1 MHAFACTRTAAG
13 RTASGRSLSTLQP
26 RFRSAQSKSELRSFL
41 TIKRSHTLRSC
52 STFTTITTPA
62 VNTAAQNYNP
72 PLQSLRSKPLG
83 PSRRSFAVMH
93 RAPAALVTK
102 PSVDP
107 NIEIRTP
114 RDPNTLS
121 NYHNFVTRHTS
132 VDLDVD
138 FSKRRLFGSV
148 VLTLE
153 SLAGEETKEVVLD
166 SSFLDISV
174 VEING
179 KSAKFYVGDRVEPY
193 GSPLTITL
201 PSVVPKGKTVDIEIK
216 IATTDKCTALQW
228 MTPAQTSNKK
238 HPYMFSQC
246 QAIHARSVFPCQ
258 DTPDVKS
265 TFSFAIRSP
274 LPVLA
279 SGLPTGAHDY
289 QGPKKDGEL
298 GTLKYTFE
306 QKVPITSYLFAVAS
320 GDLACAS
327 IGPRSTVWSGP
338 EELLECKK
346 ELDGEIEPFMKA
358 LESIIAPTYQ
368 WTQYNVLIL
377 PPSFPYGGMENPVFT
392 YATPS
397 IISGDKQNIDV
408 IAHEL
413 SHSWSGNLIS
423 AASWEHFWLN
433 EGWTTYLER
442 RIAAY
447 LHGEAHRHFSA
458 IIGWKALEESIK
470 QFGEDHEYTK
480 LVTDLKG
487 KDPDDAF
494 SSIPYEKGFHALYA
508 FELLLGKE
516 KWDTF
521 IPHYF
526 DTFKFK
532 SVDSYDFKSCL
543 IDFFAKDS
551 EASKKLNDFD
561 WDKLFYTPGLPTK
574 PDFDQTMVK
583 SCYELA
589 DKWETLTTSKDSST
603 SFEPKPSDIKGW
615 VSNQSVVFLER
626 LQSFASSFSA
636 SDVAL
641 LGSTY
646 GYASTQNIEV
656 LSRYLNIGLMAKAPE
671 TYQPAAELLGKIGRM
686 KFVRPMYR
694 LLEKA
699 DRALAIKTFE
709 QNRDFYHP
717 ICRGMVEKDLF
728 GEGKRE

>member
-1 MHAFACTRTAAG
+1 
-13 RTASGRSLSTLQP
+13 
-26 RFRSAQSKSELRSFL
+26 
-41 TIKRSHTLRSC
+41 
-52 STFTTITTPA
+52 
-62 VNTAAQNYNP
+62 
-72 PLQSLRSKPLG
+72 
-83 PSRRSFAVMH
+83 MH
-93 RAPAALVTK
+93 RSPAAMVTK
-102 PSVDP
+102 PMVDP
-107 NIEIRTP
+107 HMEIKTP

-132 VDLDVD
+132 VDFDID
-138 FSKRRLFGSV
+138 FSKKRLFGSV

-153 SLAGEETKEVVLD
+153 SLAGEETREIVLD

-174 VEING
+174 VEIDG
-179 KSAKFYVGDRVEPY
+179 KSAKFHVGDRVEPY

-201 PSVVPKGKTVDIEIK
+201 PSAVPKGKTVDIEIK
-216 IATTDKCTALQW
+216 VATTDKCTALQW

-265 TFSFAIRSP
+265 TFSFALRSP

-289 QGPKKDGEL
+289 QAPKKEGEQ

-338 EELLECKK
+338 EELLVCKD

-358 LESIIAPTYQ
+358 LESLVSPAYQ

-442 RIAAY
+442 RIAGY

-480 LVTDLKG
+480 LVTNLKG

-508 FELLLGKE
+508 FELLLGKD

-543 IDFFAKDS
+543 VDFFATDPAARQKL
-551 EASKKLNDFD
+551 EAFD
-561 WDKLFYTPGLPTK
+561 WDTLFYAPGFPPK
-574 PDFDQTMVK
+574 PDFDETMVK
-583 SCYELA
+583 ACYALA
-589 DKWETLTTSKDSST
+589 DKWKSRTHHNDNNNDHPPFYPS
-603 SFEPKPSDIKGW
+603 PSDIQTW
-615 VSNQSVVFLER
+615 ISTQSLVFLER
-626 LQSFASSFSA
+626 LQSFAPALSPTDIS
-636 SDVAL
+636 L

-646 GYASTQNIEV
+646 NYANSQNLEI
-656 LSRYLNIGLMAKAPE
+656 LSRYLTLGLMARAPA
-671 TYQPAAELLGKIGRM
+671 TYGPAAEMLGRTGRM
-686 KFVRPMYR
+686 KFVRPLYR
-694 LLEKA
+694 LLA
-699 DRALAIKTFE
+699 RVDRGLAAETFE
-709 QNRDFYHP
+709 RNKGFYHP
-717 ICRGMVEKDLF
+717 ICRAMVERDLF
-728 GEGKRE
+728 GGE